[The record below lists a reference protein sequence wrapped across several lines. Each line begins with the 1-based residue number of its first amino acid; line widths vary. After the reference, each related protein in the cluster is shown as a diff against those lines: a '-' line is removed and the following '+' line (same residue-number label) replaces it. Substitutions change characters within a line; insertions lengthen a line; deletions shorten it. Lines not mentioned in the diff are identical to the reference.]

1 MWHYSRIYDSKQ
13 DGSTDIRSTCRLL
26 MEGRKF
32 FFIESSGLV
41 SIFNFTTFVAHSKST
56 ELEFIYAGSQE
67 NGKDMLVNKWKNQL
81 IFYKIVECEPEVV

>member
-1 MWHYSRIYDSKQ
+1 MKLAIKLRFSAISPVGIQR
-13 DGSTDIRSTCRLL
+13 
-26 MEGRKF
+26 
-32 FFIESSGLV
+32 LV

-81 IFYKIVECEPEVV
+81 IFYKIVECEPEVVLNDQA